1 MLARQ
6 EPVSLLIGKML
17 DQSGYLKALREENS
31 EEAES
36 RIQNLAEFVSSAREY
51 EEREPDASIGGF
63 VDRLSLLSEA
73 DESQGASNA
82 RVWLMTMHAAKGLEF
97 PVVALAGMEE
107 GLFPHSRAG
116 QDQDQIEEERR
127 LCYVGMT
134 RAQSRLLL
142 TSAARRRV
150 FGEYQSTEPSRFLD
164 EIPKEL
170 VLETPSYTRARS
182 FGTIDVRRPRRVRVE
197 AQSVRQA
204 NAGARRGRAAA
215 PTYKYEEEDQSS
227 DGSRPKPGQKVRHA
241 QFGVGTVRE
250 VDGKGEDMKLTV
262 HFATVGTKKL
272 IAKYARLQPA

>member
-1 MLARQ
+1 
-6 EPVSLLIGKML
+6 
-17 DQSGYLKALREENS
+17 
-31 EEAES
+31 
-36 RIQNLAEFVSSAREY
+36 
-51 EEREPDASIGGF
+51 
-63 VDRLSLLSEA
+63 
-73 DESQGASNA
+73 
-82 RVWLMTMHAAKGLEF
+82 
-97 PVVALAGMEE
+97 
-107 GLFPHSRAG
+107 
-116 QDQDQIEEERR
+116 
-127 LCYVGMT
+127 MT

-150 FGEYQSTEPSRFLD
+150 FGEYQSTEPSRFLE

-182 FGTIDVRRPRRVRVE
+182 FGTSTYGNRSAYESRPNPYGRRPAKEE
-197 AQSVRQA
+197 AP
-204 NAGARRGRAAA
+204 A

-227 DGSRPKPGQKVRHA
+227 DGGRPKPGQRVRHA